1 MSWKAEE
8 EEAAMSTKA
17 RSRHYQQRVAEALAT
32 PRLQETLHRFADA
45 YLLARAAAFAGH
57 DFEVLRDGIAA
68 MKEDVRE
75 RREEYL
81 REFTRNAEA
90 AGATVY
96 LARTGADANAYI
108 VDLARRR
115 GVELVV
121 KSKSMA
127 SEETHLNQ
135 ALAAAG
141 VRALETDLGEWII
154 QLAGQRPSHMVLPAI
169 HMVKEEVAELF
180 SRVTGQVEPAEIPH
194 LVQVAREQL
203 RQGYLDAQMGISGA
217 NLAIAETGGLA
228 LVTNEGNAR
237 LVTTLPPIHVALVGI
252 EKLVPTLEDA
262 HRVIDVLPKN
272 ATGQLIT
279 SYVTWI
285 RGAVPSG
292 DAAKELHIVLLDN
305 GRSAL
310 AASPHC
316 HAALRCIKCGA
327 CANVCPVYQTVGGH
341 VFGHIYISAI
351 GIILTAFFHGLHNA
365 AELVRACIGC
375 RACVAVCPSGI
386 DLESIILHLREVLGA
401 EEGIGTGKAVV
412 FKRIMRNRKLFH
424 TMLRAASL
432 LQQPVTRGERTIR
445 HLPLFFSGLT
455 EWRSLPA
462 IADRP
467 LRDQWAS
474 LPQPVAAPRYRV
486 AFFAGCLNDFVYP
499 EIGQDLVRVLNHLG
513 VTVSFPLE
521 QNCCGVPALYSG
533 DRETALALAEQNI
546 AALLADQPD
555 FVVTSCPTCT
565 MALQRDFVDLLRDH
579 PDWAARAEHLAAIT
593 FDISRFI
600 VEKLDGGAT
609 LPAMTPV
616 ERVTY
621 HDSCHL
627 KRGAGVWREPRQL
640 LAAAGHELVE
650 MAHAD
655 RCCGFGGSYSFTS
668 QPDIARRILADKLAD
683 IETTAAGCV
692 AMDCPGCLLQIH
704 GGLDKQGKPVRAAHT
719 ITLLAAALAPAE

>member
-513 VTVSFPLE
+513 VTVSFPLD

-546 AALLADQPD
+546 AALLVDQPD